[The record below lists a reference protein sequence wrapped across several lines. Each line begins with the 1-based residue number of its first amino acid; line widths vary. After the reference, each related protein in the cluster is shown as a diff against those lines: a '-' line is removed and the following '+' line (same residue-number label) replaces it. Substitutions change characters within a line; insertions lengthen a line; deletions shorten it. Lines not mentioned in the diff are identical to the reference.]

1 MAIWCCK
8 GCTEKY
14 EYCHS
19 HCDKYIIEKAF
30 HDALKAEEDKKE
42 SAKYSAKA
50 QRDAQVEKAIRHRRM
65 ASRK

>member
-1 MAIWCCK
+1 MEIWCCK

-14 EYCHS
+14 DYCHS

-30 HDALKAEEDKKE
+30 HDALKAEEDKKK
-42 SAKYSAKA
+42 SAKYSVKA
-50 QRDAQVEKAIRHRRM
+50 QRDAQVEKAIRHRRR